1 MSKTIY
7 FLCIGALLLSAC
19 AQNQAP
25 AKVEVVNLMPADNQV
40 TDEQIHLKKKI
51 AIGRFTNETRLAN
64 SFLNEGSNIGSRMS
78 KSANDILA
86 SKLAITNR
94 FILIER
100 QDELVLDVNQQVA
113 NIDQYQIP
121 ADYIILGSITE
132 FGTGNTGNVGLIDRT
147 KKQTAFAKVNL
158 RILDTHTGRVIYGEE
173 GAGEASTSTSTV
185 LGMGSQAGYDT
196 SLADKA
202 IDAAIGSVIDNIV
215 AKLSQ
220 DKWRSYILQQEN
232 NQLIISGGE
241 KQGIR
246 VGDVFSVYLRGKT
259 VMNPQTNIPIELPG
273 NKIASIKITK
283 LIPGDEISEVS
294 YAEIIEGLVV
304 GELSSLYVVEK

>member
-40 TDEQIHLKKKI
+40 TDKQIHLKKKI

-121 ADYIILGSITE
+121 A
-132 FGTGNTGNVGLIDRT
+132 
-147 KKQTAFAKVNL
+147 
-158 RILDTHTGRVIYGEE
+158 
-173 GAGEASTSTSTV
+173 
-185 LGMGSQAGYDT
+185 
-196 SLADKA
+196 
-202 IDAAIGSVIDNIV
+202 
-215 AKLSQ
+215 
-220 DKWRSYILQQEN
+220 EN
-232 NQLIISGGE
+232 R
-241 KQGIR
+241 KR
-246 VGDVFSVYLRGKT
+246 
-259 VMNPQTNIPIELPG
+259 
-273 NKIASIKITK
+273 
-283 LIPGDEISEVS
+283 
-294 YAEIIEGLVV
+294 
-304 GELSSLYVVEK
+304 